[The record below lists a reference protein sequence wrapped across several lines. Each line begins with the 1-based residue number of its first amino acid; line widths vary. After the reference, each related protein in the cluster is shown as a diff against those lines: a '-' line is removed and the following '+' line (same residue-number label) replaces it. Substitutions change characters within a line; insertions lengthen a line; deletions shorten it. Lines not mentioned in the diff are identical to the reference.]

1 LAMLNRLLDNGGKE
15 PAHGEFDLKAA
26 ELKAATAPLP
36 GERYEAVNQ
45 VAEAIAPAAYDVS
58 KGGHTTTHVE
68 GLNDKHHFLKL
79 PMVIPSG
86 NMWTS
91 TYFLL
96 TGFHAIHVIVG
107 LIVFAFMMPMTLNAA
122 RAGFIENIGLYWHF
136 VDLVWIFLFPLL
148 YLF

>member
-1 LAMLNRLLDNGGKE
+1 
-15 PAHGEFDLKAA
+15 
-26 ELKAATAPLP
+26 
-36 GERYEAVNQ
+36 
-45 VAEAIAPAAYDVS
+45 
-58 KGGHTTTHVE
+58 
-68 GLNDKHHFLKL
+68 LNDEHHWLKL

-86 NMWTS
+86 NMWVT

-107 LIVFAFMMPMTLNAA
+107 LIFFTFMMTMTLGVA
-122 RAGFIENIGLYWHF
+122 RAGYIENIGLYWHF